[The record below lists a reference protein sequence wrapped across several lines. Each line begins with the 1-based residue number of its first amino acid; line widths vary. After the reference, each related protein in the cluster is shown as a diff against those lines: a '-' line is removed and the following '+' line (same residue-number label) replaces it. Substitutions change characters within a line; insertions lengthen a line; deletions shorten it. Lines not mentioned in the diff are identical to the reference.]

1 MARRW
6 LFSERGAVFY
16 ELWEFQQNFND
27 LIEQALT
34 SKNREKQLMSTNYI
48 NMEHTR
54 SGRVRE
60 TEQKHVP
67 GISSALDSNTA
78 AATLA
83 HSFCF
88 CFTPPLAPT
97 SQYDT
102 IKFTTWL
109 WFQ

>member
-1 MARRW
+1 MSCR
-6 LFSERGAVFY
+6 
-16 ELWEFQQNFND
+16 NFNKISMI
-27 LIEQALT
+27 LIKQELT
-34 SKNREKQLMSTNYI
+34 SKKREKQLVSTKFYI
-48 NMEHTR
+48 NVKHTR

-88 CFTPPLAPT
+88 CFTPPLLAPT

-109 WFQ
+109 WF